1 VVNRNSPA
9 AAPALHEAALPD
21 SALPA
26 SAWAALGRG
35 LLGRCP
41 RCAGGGLFRRW
52 LKPHGHCP
60 ACAVDWSPQQADDF
74 PAYIS
79 ILLTGHLLAP
89 VIIALVVEW
98 DLGPGALAAILLP
111 LTVALMLGLL
121 QPAKGAVI
129 ALQWWHGLN
138 GFRKERRAAGPV

>member
-1 VVNRNSPA
+1 MTANSSIASPA
-9 AAPALHEAALPD
+9 PAGAAIPLPD
-21 SALPA
+21 SA
-26 SAWAALGRG
+26 WIALARG
-35 LLGRCP
+35 LRGQCP
-41 RCAGGGLFRRW
+41 RCGAGALFRRW
-52 LKPHGHCP
+52 LKPHLACP

-89 VIIALVVEW
+89 LIVMLVVDW

-111 LTVALMLGLL
+111 LTVILMLGLL

-129 ALQWWHGLN
+129 ALQWWHGLH
-138 GFRKERRAAGPV
+138 GFRKERPGTASA